1 MYPLKEILS
10 LLCVDGIG
18 PKTYFQLIKKFGSPQ
33 KVLEATSNELKEIPR
48 VNNDIVE
55 QINSRSYEKC
65 VSIQLDWIKYSKAK
79 TVSYWDDNYPEILKF
94 IYDPPILLFY
104 YGELSKEDDFS
115 LAVVGARHP
124 DEYGKRATREIAES
138 IADNKIT
145 IVSGMARGIDSIAHY
160 SAIKKNSRTIA
171 VLGTSLDTIY
181 PAENR
186 SLMKKIQENGA
197 VISEFLVGKK
207 MVPGN
212 FVMRNRIISGLSRGV
227 IVTQASNKSGA
238 LITAYNANTQNREVF
253 AIPGNILNNRYGGCH
268 RLIKTGAKLVES
280 FEDIISEFPQLQN
293 KLKKQV
299 NWIEENANN
308 IKLTD
313 VEKKVINTLT
323 KDAMYVDDIVFE
335 SKCSHL
341 EIMSSLLNLELKG
354 YVKQLPGK
362 HYVRVI

>member
-18 PKTYFQLIKKFGSPQ
+18 PKTYFQLIQKFGSPQ
-33 KVLEATSNELKEIPR
+33 KVLEATSDELKKVPR
-48 VNNDIVE
+48 INNDIID
-55 QINSRSYEKC
+55 QINSKSYEKC
-65 VSIQLDWIKYSKAK
+65 VSSQFDWIKYSKAK
-79 TVSYWDDNYPEILKF
+79 IVSYWDDNYPEILKF

-104 YGELSKEDDFS
+104 FGELSKDDDFS
-115 LAVVGARHP
+115 LAVVGTRYP
-124 DEYGKRATREIAES
+124 DNYGKRVSKEIAES
-138 IADNKIT
+138 IAENKIT

-160 SAIKKNSRTIA
+160 SALSKNSRTIA
-171 VLGTSLDTIY
+171 VLGTSLNTIY
-181 PAENR
+181 PAENK
-186 SLMKKIQENGA
+186 SLMKKIQNNGA
-197 VISEFLVGKK
+197 VMSEFLVGKK

-212 FVMRNRIISGLSRGV
+212 FVMRNRIIAGLSRGV

-253 AIPGNILNNRYGGCH
+253 AIPGNILNNRNGGCH

-293 KLKKQV
+293 KLKKQI
-299 NWIEENANN
+299 NWLEENANN

-323 KDAMYVDDIVFE
+323 KNAMHVDDLVFKSE
-335 SKCSHL
+335 CSHL
-341 EIMSSLLNLELKG
+341 QVMSSLLNLELKG